1 MSIYE
6 NDIEIVLSTSP
17 KDAIQWVKENSP
29 DCVVSD
35 YKMPEMDGI
44 EFTRRLRKTSQ
55 VPVILYTNQSKEE
68 LVAEAF
74 EAGVNDYI
82 KKENDALHYSLLLRR
97 IKNAVDK
104 HRLEM
109 IANQMAD

>member
-6 NDIEIVLSTSP
+6 NDIDIVITTSP
-17 KDAIQWVKENSP
+17 KDAIRWVKENSP
-29 DCVVSD
+29 DCVISD

-44 EFTRRLRKTSQ
+44 ELTRRLRQTSQ
-55 VPVILYTNQSKEE
+55 VPVILYTNQSEE
-68 LVAEAF
+68 GLLEEAF
-74 EAGVNDYI
+74 DAGVNDYI

-104 HRLEM
+104 HRLEL
-109 IANQMAD
+109 MAGNLVN

>member
-1 MSIYE
+1 V
-6 NDIEIVLSTSP
+6 N
-17 KDAIQWVKENSP
+17 ENSP

-44 EFTRRLRKTSQ
+44 ELTRRLRQTSQ
-55 VPVILYTNQSKEE
+55 VPVILYTNHTEPG
-68 LVAEAF
+68 LLDEAF
-74 EAGVNDYI
+74 DAGVNDYI

-109 IANQMAD
+109 IANQLAD